1 MQPVRTLLLLLA
13 PLLFCFVAESSLA
26 QFRPIPADAE
36 RGEVRHV
43 QGMTIAIDGTE
54 RQLAPGAQIRNASN
68 LLIVP
73 TAIPPDSLAKYTV
86 DANGM
91 VRRVWIL
98 TPQEAA
104 QPDRRN

>member
-1 MQPVRTLLLLLA
+1 MLKPRAALVLLA
-13 PLLFCFVAESSLA
+13 IFASSALA
-26 QFRPIPADAE
+26 QVRNVPADAE
-36 RGEVRHV
+36 RGEIRHV
-43 QGMTIAIDGTE
+43 QGMTIAIDGAE

-68 LLIVP
+68 LIIVP
-73 TAIPPDSLAKYTV
+73 GAIPPGSLAKYTV